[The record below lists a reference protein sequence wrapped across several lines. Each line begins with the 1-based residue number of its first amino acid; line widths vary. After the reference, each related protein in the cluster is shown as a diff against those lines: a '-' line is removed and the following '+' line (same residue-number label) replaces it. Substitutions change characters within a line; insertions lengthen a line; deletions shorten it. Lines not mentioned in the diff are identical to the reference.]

1 VSKNPKIHSLQALR
15 AVAASLVVIDHT
27 LLELSDNAPS
37 NYLTK
42 IAYILGNTGVYSF
55 FALSGFIMVFVSW
68 SGFGGVSASINFFWR
83 RMIRIAP
90 LYWIGTLAALGFHKV
105 SATHGA
111 QDSWRELAYSVAF
124 IPYRGSD
131 GAWSPIL
138 PQGWTLNYEM
148 MFYVI
153 FALGLCIPRKFGLPI
168 VCAVL
173 LTLVLVGGQSGSPVI
188 TYLASPIVLWFL
200 LGIALAIIW
209 KYWEL
214 SEPTWIGKSAERLEP
229 IGDASYSLYLVH
241 GFVLTMV
248 LRFWV
253 GAGGSPSLWLVPAS
267 LVVAIVAGWVI
278 YVAIER
284 PLLGLLSGKN
294 KIKSLRARTTK
305 SATSVL
311 EGGPASIRHNI

>member
-1 VSKNPKIHSLQALR
+1 MALSPNPHSLVSSIRKEPVSKNPKIHSLQALR

-37 NYLTK
+37 NHLTN

-68 SGFGGVSASINFFWR
+68 SGFRGVRASINFFWR

-111 QDSWRELAYSVAF
+111 RDSWRELAYSVAF

-131 GAWSPIL
+131 GTWSPIL

-153 FALGLCIPRKFGLPI
+153 FALGLCTPRKFGLPI

-173 LTLVLVGGQSGSPVI
+173 VALVLVGGHSHSAVVI
-188 TYLASPIVLWFL
+188 YLASPIVLWFL
-200 LGIALAIIW
+200 LGIVLAIVW
-209 KYWEL
+209 KCWKL
-214 SEPTWIGKSAERLEP
+214 SEPTWIGKPAEHLEP

-241 GFVLTMV
+241 GFVLTML

-253 GAGGSPSLWLVPAS
+253 GAIGPPSLWLVPVS
-267 LVVAIVAGWVI
+267 LVVAIAAGWMI

-284 PLLGLLSGKN
+284 PLLGLLSGQ
-294 KIKSLRARTTK
+294 
-305 SATSVL
+305 
-311 EGGPASIRHNI
+311 NIGA

>member
-1 VSKNPKIHSLQALR
+1 VSNNPKVHSLQALR

-27 LLELSDNAPS
+27 LLELTDNEPS
-37 NYLTK
+37 NHLTK
-42 IAYILGNTGVYSF
+42 IAYLLGNTGVYSF
-55 FALSGFIMVFVSW
+55 FVLSGFIMVYVSW
-68 SGFGGVSASINFFWR
+68 SDFGGARASIKFFLR

-153 FALGLCIPRKFGLPI
+153 FALGLCTPRKFGLPI
-168 VCAVL
+168 VCAAL
-173 LTLVLVGGQSGSPVI
+173 LTLVLVGGQSRSAAI

-200 LGIALAIIW
+200 LGIALAVVW
-209 KYWEL
+209 KYWKL
-214 SEPTWIGKSAERLEP
+214 SEPTWIGRSAGHLEP
-229 IGDASYSLYLVH
+229 LGDASYSLYLVH
-241 GFVLTMV
+241 GFVLTML
-248 LRFWV
+248 LRFWAGTV
-253 GAGGSPSLWLVPAS
+253 GTLSLWLVPVS
-267 LVVAIVAGWVI
+267 LVVAITAGRVI
-278 YVAIER
+278 YIAIER
-284 PLLGLLSGKN
+284 PLLGLLSG
-294 KIKSLRARTTK
+294 IL
-305 SATSVL
+305 
-311 EGGPASIRHNI
+311 